1 MVWHTIAPSLSRI
14 EQETA
19 PMAKLI
25 RYRHAIQVL
34 DEKIQTESIPRVRLV
49 LEKARMAL
57 LKAQQEYILH
67 AIMKR

>member
-25 RYRHAIQVL
+25 RYRKAIRIL
-34 DEKIQTESIPRVRLV
+34 DERIQSETIPRVRTV
-49 LEKARMAL
+49 FEKAKTAL
-57 LKAQQEYILH
+57 IRSEQEYILH
-67 AIMKR
+67 TIMKR

>member
-1 MVWHTIAPSLSRI
+1 MVWHMISPSITKI
-14 EQETA
+14 EKESSSII
-19 PMAKLI
+19 KLI
-25 RYRHAIQVL
+25 RYRNAVKML